1 MADDLYMF
9 LKCRT
14 ASGLPEELVPEAEE
28 INDLWYGAAGS
39 RHTQSDMYTYETVE
53 VKNSVV
59 TARRIELIRNT
70 NLLKV
75 TLSGLEHLTP
85 EVRDT
90 PAANRD
96 TDFKLWAVATD
107 ERYKSDNTFDGYTRS
122 VRYSPFKTSMDANT
136 LSADIKVL
144 RLTMDRPVLLYIE
157 TPGDAGFR
165 NSRLTSSVCCSR
177 HATPTRE
184 RISTNRRAIS
194 TGYTNIRWKYAS
206 ALT

>member
-1 MADDLYMF
+1 MADELYMF

-39 RHTQSDMYTYETVE
+39 RHPQSDMYTYETVE

-90 PAANRD
+90 HAANRD

-107 ERYKSDNTFDGYTRS
+107 ERYKSDNTFDPLRPLLSIQDIDGREHALCRHQGIAADNRPPGAFIYRDTRRTQDS
-122 VRYSPFKTSMDANT
+122 GT
-136 LSADIKVL
+136 AD
-144 RLTMDRPVLLYIE
+144 
-157 TPGDAGFR
+157 
-165 NSRLTSSVCCSR
+165 
-177 HATPTRE
+177 
-184 RISTNRRAIS
+184 
-194 TGYTNIRWKYAS
+194 
-206 ALT
+206 

>member
-1 MADDLYMF
+1 MPD
-9 LKCRT
+9 

-85 EVRDT
+85 ESPGHARRE
-90 PAANRD
+90 P
-96 TDFKLWAVATD
+96 
-107 ERYKSDNTFDGYTRS
+107 GYGLQTVGGCYR
-122 VRYSPFKTSMDANT
+122 
-136 LSADIKVL
+136 
-144 RLTMDRPVLLYIE
+144 
-157 TPGDAGFR
+157 
-165 NSRLTSSVCCSR
+165 
-177 HATPTRE
+177 RE
-184 RISTNRRAIS
+184 V
-194 TGYTNIRWKYAS
+194 
-206 ALT
+206 

>member
-39 RHTQSDMYTYETVE
+39 RHPQSDMYTYETVE

-122 VRYSPFKTSMDANT
+122 VRYSPFKTLMDANT

-144 RLTMDRPVLLYIE
+144 RLTMDRPV
-157 TPGDAGFR
+157 
-165 NSRLTSSVCCSR
+165 S
-177 HATPTRE
+177 
-184 RISTNRRAIS
+184 
-194 TGYTNIRWKYAS
+194 NIRWKYAS
-206 ALT
+206 VPTWTSESLSENGKL